1 MFSIRIHKLKRRK
14 IMNEIKKNQETKP
27 STFRFTDDNVQK
39 FKELAG
45 EFKLSQSE
53 MFGGLINN
61 FEMNQA
67 KQSIPDRAKEI
78 ETFQITAEKLKAMFL
93 SSLEVNQTSEER
105 IREELALELKT
116 KDQTIEDLQNFK
128 NDAKNQFKIADEHK
142 KQTTEKVIIL
152 EKSIEEMEK
161 DLIEKLERVQNQQKQ
176 VSTLTDHMNDMKD
189 DLHYYKS
196 QNVALTEIN
205 IKIKEDKT
213 NDQNLIQKLKNDIEN
228 QINEIEKLKVELG
241 LAVEQKE
248 FFKNEIKTLKEDHQL
263 QHQRFETDQNKL
275 NDEIK
280 KLREEHK
287 QEISD
292 IKAEMKAEKIEAMRN
307 TNDIKNS
314 EYALLNQKYDQLVEE
329 NKKLNLKLEE
339 VLKK

>member
-1 MFSIRIHKLKRRK
+1 
-14 IMNEIKKNQETKP
+14 MNEIKKNQETKP
-27 STFRFTDDNVQK
+27 STFRFIDDDVQK

-53 MFGGLINN
+53 MFEGLINN

-93 SSLEVNQTSEER
+93 SSLEINQTSEER

-116 KDQTIEDLQNFK
+116 KDQTIADLQTFRI
-128 NDAKNQFKIADEHK
+128 DAKDKFILADEQK
-142 KQTTEKVIIL
+142 KHTAEKVSVL
-152 EKSIEEMEK
+152 EKSIANIEK
-161 DLIEKLERVQNQQKQ
+161 ELIEKSERVQNQQKQ

-189 DLHYYKS
+189 DIHYHKS
-196 QNVALTEIN
+196 QNVTLTEIN
-205 IKIKEDKT
+205 IKLKEDKT
-213 NDQNLIQKLKNDIEN
+213 NDQNLIQKLKNEIEN
-228 QINEIEKLKVELG
+228 QTNEIEKLKVELG

-329 NKKLNLKLEE
+329 NKKLIENR
-339 VLKK
+339 

>member
-1 MFSIRIHKLKRRK
+1 
-14 IMNEIKKNQETKP
+14 MNEIKKNQETKP
-27 STFRFTDDNVQK
+27 STFRFIDDDVQK

-53 MFGGLINN
+53 MFEGLINN

-93 SSLEVNQTSEER
+93 SSLEINQTSEER

-116 KDQTIEDLQNFK
+116 KDQTIADLQTFRI
-128 NDAKNQFKIADEHK
+128 DAKDKFILADEQK
-142 KQTTEKVIIL
+142 KHTAEKVSVL
-152 EKSIEEMEK
+152 EKSIANIEK
-161 DLIEKLERVQNQQKQ
+161 ELIEKSERVQNQQKQ

-189 DLHYYKS
+189 DIHYHKS
-196 QNVALTEIN
+196 QNVTLTEIN
-205 IKIKEDKT
+205 IKLKEDKT
-213 NDQNLIQKLKNDIEN
+213 NDQNLIQKLKNEIEN
-228 QINEIEKLKVELG
+228 QTNEIEKLKVELG

-287 QEISD
+287 QEVSD

-307 TNDIKNS
+307 NNDIKNA

-329 NKKLNLKLEE
+329 NKKLIENR
-339 VLKK
+339 